1 MSALFQDLRYALRGL
16 RRSPAFAAAA
26 IATLA
31 LGIGANAAI
40 FALVDRVLI
49 RALPVRD
56 PGRLVLLRS
65 PGPRQGQAWDD
76 GDGAASFSYPAYRE
90 LRDKNTVLSGLLATY
105 PFDAS
110 VAAGGRTERAAG
122 DLVSGNYFAVLGVGP
137 AAGRTLA
144 ASDDTAPGA
153 HPVAVLSYGY
163 WTRRFGGS
171 SAVIGEAISVNGT
184 PLTVVGVAAPR
195 FEGVQ
200 AGRRPDVF
208 VPMTMKAAMTPR
220 WDGLDD
226 DRNYWVQLIGRMR
239 PGVTPSEAAA
249 ALTAVYRPTL
259 QIVLPR
265 NTGWNDQQK
274 KEFLARRIELRRG
287 AGGRAVLRDSLGTP
301 LLALM
306 GMVGVVLLIA
316 CTNLAGLLAARGIS
330 RQREYG
336 IRVALG
342 ASPGRLVRQSLVECL
357 AFSALGGALG
367 LALSAWTLHGML
379 ALFPP
384 DADLRTVSASIDL
397 RVVFFAAA
405 LALVAGVLFGA
416 GPAFRVS
423 RLDPFRV
430 LRGQRGAS
438 AGREAISL
446 RTGLVTAQV
455 ALTLVLLVAAGL
467 FAKSL
472 GRLLQVNLGFRPSG
486 VVAFSISPDLA
497 GYSPEETVRLGRR
510 MIDELARLPGSAS
523 ASAAAVPNMA
533 NSNWTNN
540 FFATQSPDDTVQTWR
555 NFVAPGYFATLGIP
569 LLAGRDFREEDDAHA
584 APVAIVNE
592 TFAKRFFP
600 GRSPIGERIGLG
612 FGGGAATMEIVGLV
626 ADSKGA
632 TVGEPAHPF
641 AYHPYGQTF
650 KADKLGSLTFY
661 VRSSALSASVIA
673 AAKQAVARVDP
684 RIPVYDTATLASRVD
699 ETLLTD
705 RLTFLLSCAF
715 GALAAALAAVG
726 IYGVLAFSVAQRRRD
741 IGVRIALGADRGRV
755 RRMVLGEVGRMLL
768 VGALIG
774 LPAAWVVG
782 RGIESI
788 LFGVH
793 AADAS
798 VFAGGAV
805 LMAAVALMAAYFPAR
820 RAARIDPI
828 ETLRSE

>member
-1 MSALFQDLRYALRGL
+1 MTPLWQDLRYALRGL
-16 RRSPAFAAAA
+16 RRNPAFAAAA

-49 RALPVRD
+49 RSLPVRD

-76 GDGAASFSYPAYRE
+76 GDGAASFSYPDYRA
-90 LRDKNTVLSGLLATY
+90 LRDRNTVLGGLLATY

-122 DLVSGNYFAVLGVGP
+122 ELVSGNYFEVLGAGS
-137 AAGRTLA
+137 AAGRVLS

-163 WTRRFGGS
+163 WTRRFGGARS
-171 SAVIGEAISVNGT
+171 ILGEAISVNGT

-200 AGRRPDVF
+200 PGRRPDVF

-226 DRNYWVQLIGRMR
+226 PKNYWVQLIGRLK

-249 ALTAVYRPTL
+249 SLTAVYRPL
-259 QIVLPR
+259 LNEVLPR
-265 NTGWNDQQK
+265 INDWNDQQK
-274 KEFLARRIELRRG
+274 REFLARRIELRRG

-367 LALSAWTLHGML
+367 LALSTWTLHGL
-379 ALFPP
+379 LSLFPP
-384 DADLRTVSASIDL
+384 DADLRMVSAAIDL
-397 RVVFFAAA
+397 RVVAFATA
-405 LALVAGVLFGA
+405 LALAAGVLFGA
-416 GPAFRVS
+416 GPAFRIS

-430 LRGQRGAS
+430 LRGQGRSS
-438 AGREAISL
+438 AGREAIHL
-446 RTGLVTAQV
+446 RTWLVTAQV

-472 GRLLQVNLGFRPSG
+472 GNLLQVSLGFRPSG
-486 VVAFSISPDLA
+486 VVTFSVSPDLA

-510 MIDELARLPGSAS
+510 LIDELARLPGSES
-523 ASAAAVPNMA
+523 ASAASIPSMA

-540 FFATQSPDDTVQTWR
+540 FYAAQNPTDAIQTWR
-555 NFVAPGYFATLGIP
+555 NFVAPGYFTTLGIP
-569 LLAGRDFREEDDAHA
+569 LLAGRDFRDEDDAHA
-584 APVAIVNE
+584 SPVAIVNE
-592 TFAKRFFP
+592 TFARRFFP
-600 GRSPIGERIGLG
+600 GRTAIGERVGLG
-612 FGGGAATMEIVGLV
+612 FTAAPATIEIVGVV

-641 AYHPYGQTF
+641 AYHPYAQPF
-650 KADKLGSLTFY
+650 QADKLGSLTFY
-661 VRSSALSASVIA
+661 VRSTAPPASVIA
-673 AAKQAVARVDP
+673 AAQQAVTRLDP
-684 RIPVYDTATLASRVD
+684 RIPTFDTATLASRVHD
-699 ETLLTD
+699 ALLTD

-715 GALAAALAAVG
+715 GALAALLAAVG

-741 IGVRIALGADRGRV
+741 IGVRIALGADSGRV
-755 RRMVLGEVGRMLL
+755 RRMVLGDVARLLL
-768 VGALIG
+768 VGGLLG
-774 LPAAWVVG
+774 LPAAWAVAKW
-782 RGIESI
+782 IESI
-788 LFGVH
+788 LFGVR

-805 LMAAVALMAAYFPAR
+805 LMAVVALLAGYLPAR

>member
-1 MSALFQDLRYALRGL
+1 MNAFLQDLRYALRGL
-16 RRSPAFAAAA
+16 RRNPAFAAAA

-65 PGPRQGQAWDD
+65 PGPRQGQAWSD

-90 LRDKNTVLSGLLATY
+90 LRDRNTVLDGLLATY

-122 DLVSGNYFAVLGVGP
+122 DLVSGNYFAVLGVGS
-137 AAGRTLA
+137 AAGRVLSP
-144 ASDDTAPGA
+144 SDDSAPGA

-171 SAVIGEAISVNGT
+171 KAVLGEAISVNGT
-184 PLTVVGVAAPR
+184 PLTVVGVAAPL
-195 FEGVQ
+195 FDGVQ
-200 AGRRPDVF
+200 AGRRPDVY
-208 VPMTMKAAMTPR
+208 VPITMKAAMTPR
-220 WDGLDD
+220 WDALDD
-226 DRNYWVQLIGRMR
+226 PKNYWAQLIGRLK
-239 PGVTPSEAAA
+239 PDVSPSEASAS
-249 ALTAVYRPTL
+249 LTAVYRPL
-259 QIVLPR
+259 LGDVLPTI
-265 NTGWNDQQK
+265 NNWNAQQK
-274 KEFLARRIELRRG
+274 REFLARRIELRRG

-306 GMVGVVLLIA
+306 GMVGAVLLIA
-316 CTNLAGLLAARGIS
+316 CTNLAGLLAARAVS

-357 AFSALGGALG
+357 AFSVLGGALG
-367 LALSAWTLHGML
+367 LALSAWVLQAL
-379 ALFPP
+379 LSLFPP
-384 DADLRTVSASIDL
+384 DADLRMVSAAIDL
-397 RVVFFAAA
+397 RVVAFAAA
-405 LALVAGVLFGA
+405 LALVAGALFGA
-416 GPAFRVS
+416 GPALRVS

-430 LRGQRGAS
+430 LRGRSS
-438 AGREAISL
+438 AGREALHL

-467 FAKSL
+467 FARSL
-472 GRLLQVNLGFRPSG
+472 GNLLQVSLGFRPSG

-497 GYSPEETVRLGRR
+497 GYSSEDTTRLGHRL
-510 MIDELARLPGSAS
+510 IDELTRLPGSES

-540 FFATQSPDDTVQTWR
+540 FYAAQSPTDVVETWR
-555 NFVAPGYFATLGIP
+555 NFVAPTYFATLGIP
-569 LLAGRDFREEDDAHA
+569 LLAGRDFREEDDEHA
-584 APVAIVNE
+584 ARVAIVNE
-592 TFAKRFFP
+592 TFARRFFP
-600 GRSPIGERIGLG
+600 GHSPIGERIGIG
-612 FGGGAATMEIVGLV
+612 VTAEAAAIEIVGVV

-641 AYHPYGQTF
+641 AYHPYAQAF
-650 KADKLGSLTFY
+650 AQDKLGALTFY
-661 VRSSALSASVIA
+661 VRSTAPPASVLA
-673 AAKQAVARVDP
+673 AAQQAVARLDP
-684 RIPVYDTATLASRVD
+684 RIPVYDTATLASRVHD
-699 ETLLTD
+699 SLLTD

-741 IGVRIALGADRGRV
+741 IGVRMALGADPRRV

-768 VGALIG
+768 VGGLIG
-774 LPAAWVVG
+774 LPVAWAVAKA
-782 RGIESI
+782 IESI
-788 LFGVH
+788 LFGAH

-798 VFAGGAV
+798 VFVAGTL
-805 LMAAVALMAAYFPAR
+805 LMAGVAMLAGYLPAR